1 MSDAVSGPRLSPVV
15 AAVQRGAQASGVSF
29 ELLLATAQRE
39 SSLNASARAP
49 TSSAT
54 GLFQF
59 IESTW
64 LTMVQR
70 HGADHGLGAYAEA
83 IETRNG
89 RPFVADT
96 ALRQDILNLR
106 YDPELSAR
114 MAGELAQENA
124 AFLESR
130 LGRAP
135 TAGELYAAHVMGPA
149 GAVRLITAAAE
160 GAPNAAAIFPR
171 EAGANRWLFY
181 TRDGEARS
189 AAQLLARLDL
199 GGLDLD
205 GVTAPAVAAE
215 PPVMLASSESAPRA
229 GERAPAPPAGR
240 TLIAPETAQA
250 FLHLA
255 LADWPDPT
263 RILRDPETDD
273 A

>member
-1 MSDAVSGPRLSPVV
+1 MTDAPRALSGAQAQVI

-29 ELLLATAQRE
+29 DLLLATAQRE

-59 IESTW
+59 IDSTW

-70 HGADHGLGAYAEA
+70 HGADHGLGAYADA

-89 RPFVADT
+89 RPFVAD
-96 ALRQDILNLR
+96 AGLRQEILNLR

-124 AFLESR
+124 ALLENR

-135 TAGELYAAHVMGPA
+135 TAGELYAAHVMGPS
-149 GAVRLITAAAE
+149 GAARLIAAAGE
-160 GAPNAAAIFPR
+160 GAPNASAIFPR
-171 EAGANRWLFY
+171 EAAANRWLFY

-199 GGLDLD
+199 Q
-205 GVTAPAVAAE
+205 GVTAPAMAE
-215 PPVMLASSESAPRA
+215 PAVMLASVEPFPATQRTNISAP
-229 GERAPAPPAGR
+229 PVAGR
-240 TLIAPETAQA
+240 TLIASETAQA
-250 FLHLA
+250 FLQLA
-255 LADWPDPT
+255 LADWPDAS
-263 RILRDPETDD
+263 RILRDPTEET
-273 A
+273 